1 MWTLCREERA
11 FPNSGCAEPN
21 FSIGVITFPV
31 RSIVAYA
38 ELSTSNRIA
47 VQHKRATVLGMK
59 LDPKA
64 EMRTLAASKTAG
76 DDQPNLGAS
85 LRQLR
90 FQRRLSIADV
100 SEATGIAK
108 STLSRVEN
116 DQLSLTYSK
125 LLQLCR
131 GLQIDIAQ
139 LFSGHAEAAEVR
151 PSARRTF
158 TAPGTGRH
166 MVVNRQSYSY
176 LCTEL
181 AGKKMT
187 PMIGTIT
194 SRTLAESNG
203 LLRHE
208 GEEFSYVLEG
218 RLELH
223 TEFYSPLVLDVG
235 GSVYFDSTMGH
246 AYTSI
251 GEQTLKVL
259 CVCTTPEHVLE
270 HSMRP
275 EGSPEAPAAPGEPLP
290 RTRMRRPRRT

>member
-1 MWTLCREERA
+1 
-11 FPNSGCAEPN
+11 
-21 FSIGVITFPV
+21 
-31 RSIVAYA
+31 
-38 ELSTSNRIA
+38 
-47 VQHKRATVLGMK
+47 MK
-59 LDPKA
+59 PDPKTDA
-64 EMRTLAASKTAG
+64 RPALAKTAG

-139 LFSGHAEAAEVR
+139 LFSGHAESTEVR

-158 TAPGTGRH
+158 TPPGSGRH
-166 MVVNRQSYSY
+166 MVVNRQSYTY

-208 GEEFSYVLEG
+208 GEEFTYVLEG

-223 TEFYSPLVLDVG
+223 TEFYSPLILDAG

-259 CVCTTPEHVLE
+259 CVCTTPAHALE
-270 HSMRP
+270 HSMQP
-275 EGSPEAPAAPGEPLP
+275 DGASVAEPLATAGTP
-290 RTRMRRPRRT
+290 RARVRRPRRS

>member
-1 MWTLCREERA
+1 
-11 FPNSGCAEPN
+11 
-21 FSIGVITFPV
+21 
-31 RSIVAYA
+31 
-38 ELSTSNRIA
+38 
-47 VQHKRATVLGMK
+47 MK
-59 LDPKA
+59 SDPKA
-64 EMRTLAASKTAG
+64 AAAAKSRG
-76 DDQPNLGAS
+76 EDSPNLGAA

-131 GLQIDIAQ
+131 GLKIDIAQ
-139 LFSGHAEAAEVR
+139 LFSGQEQPAEVR

-158 TAPGTGRH
+158 TPPGAGRP
-166 MVVNRQSYSY
+166 VIVGRQGYAY

-203 LLRHE
+203 LLKHA
-208 GEEFSYVLEG
+208 GEEFAYVLEG
-218 RLELH
+218 QLELH
-223 TEFYSPLVLDVG
+223 TEYYSPLVLETG
-235 GSVYFDSTMGH
+235 GSVYFDGTMGH
-246 AYTSI
+246 AYVSV
-251 GEQTLKVL
+251 GDKPLKIL
-259 CVCTTPEHVLE
+259 CVCSTPELVLE
-270 HSMRP
+270 HSFQP
-275 EGSPEAPAAPGEPLP
+275 DKIASPLAAPAGLP
-290 RTRMRRPRRT
+290 ARLKVRRSRRP